1 MKNSPSTPANFSKG
15 SGCSS
20 RRNGGSIPIGYRLG
34 QQGVEQAWDSERLQ
48 HQTAALQ
55 QSLQVVQVQTRQ
67 ERINQEI
74 ATDHDNKKSLLARRP
89 TVLRDGALSLCVQS
103 HGSFGS
109 ISDMPNISE
118 PAASAHGA
126 APNAVLDPA
135 RVEEPLSCEQ
145 LARDAAQ
152 TTLMVLSFQRW
163 YAEQS
168 KAQGESSAP

>member
-1 MKNSPSTPANFSKG
+1 MTGLLSLLPWRWITSALLCLGLFAS
-15 SGCSS
+15 
-20 RRNGGSIPIGYRLG
+20 GYRLG

-89 TVLRDGALSLCVQS
+89 TVLRDGAFSLCVQS

-109 ISDMPNISE
+109 TGDLPNIPE
-118 PAASAHGA
+118 PA
-126 APNAVLDPA
+126 
-135 RVEEPLSCEQ
+135 
-145 LARDAAQ
+145 
-152 TTLMVLSFQRW
+152 
-163 YAEQS
+163 
-168 KAQGESSAP
+168 

>member
-1 MKNSPSTPANFSKG
+1 VTGLLSLLPWRWITSALLCIGIFAS
-15 SGCSS
+15 
-20 RRNGGSIPIGYRLG
+20 GYRFG

-55 QSLQVVQVQTRQ
+55 QSLQVAQVQTRQ

-74 ATDHDNKKSLLARRP
+74 ATDHDNKKSILASRP
-89 TVLRDGALSLCVQS
+89 VVLRDGALSLCVQS
-103 HGSFGS
+103 RGSFGS
-109 ISDMPNISE
+109 TGDMPNIPE

-135 RVEEPLSCEQ
+135 RVEEPVSCAQ
-145 LARDAAQ
+145 LARDATE

-163 YAEQS
+163 YVEQS
-168 KAQGESSAP
+168 KAQALTSEP

>member
-1 MKNSPSTPANFSKG
+1 MTGWLLLLPWRWITSALLCLGLFAS
-15 SGCSS
+15 
-20 RRNGGSIPIGYRLG
+20 GYRLG

-89 TVLRDGALSLCVQS
+89 TVLRDGALSLCVQPK
-103 HGSFGS
+103 GSFGS
-109 ISDMPNISE
+109 TSDMPNIPES
-118 PAASAHGA
+118 AARAHGA

-135 RVEEPLSCEQ
+135 SDEEPVSCEQ
-145 LARDAAQ
+145 LARDASE

>member
-1 MKNSPSTPANFSKG
+1 MTGLLSLLPWRWITSTLLCLGLFAS
-15 SGCSS
+15 
-20 RRNGGSIPIGYRLG
+20 GYRFG
-34 QQGVEQAWDSERLQ
+34 QQGVEQAWNSERLQ

-55 QSLQVVQVQTRQ
+55 HSLQVVQVQTRQ

-103 HGSFGS
+103 NGSFGS
-109 ISDMPNISE
+109 AGDMPNIPE

-126 APNAVLDPA
+126 APNPVLDPA
-135 RVEEPLSCEQ
+135 RVEEPVSCDQ
-145 LARDAAQ
+145 LAQDAAE

-163 YAEQS
+163 YAVQS
-168 KAQGESSAP
+168 KAQGESRAP

>member
-1 MKNSPSTPANFSKG
+1 MTGLLSLLPWRWITSALLCLGLFAS
-15 SGCSS
+15 
-20 RRNGGSIPIGYRLG
+20 GYRFG

-74 ATDHDNKKSLLARRP
+74 ATDHDNKKSILASRP

-103 HGSFGS
+103 NGSFGS
-109 ISDMPNISE
+109 TGDMPNIPE

-135 RVEEPLSCEQ
+135 RVEEPVSCEQ
-145 LARDAAQ
+145 LARDASE

-163 YAEQS
+163 YVEQS
-168 KAQGESSAP
+168 KAQALISAPE

>member
-1 MKNSPSTPANFSKG
+1 
-15 SGCSS
+15 
-20 RRNGGSIPIGYRLG
+20 LG

-74 ATDHDNKKSLLARRP
+74 ATNHENKKSILAGRS

-103 HGSFGS
+103 RGSFGS
-109 ISDMPNISE
+109 SSDMPVIPE
-118 PAASAHGA
+118 PAPSAHGA

-145 LARDAAQ
+145 LARDASE

-168 KAQGESSAP
+168 KAQALISPPCQTRCRFLMIADDPHWSATYDNKSTFN

>member
-1 MKNSPSTPANFSKG
+1 MTGLLSLLPWRWITSALLCIGIFAS
-15 SGCSS
+15 
-20 RRNGGSIPIGYRLG
+20 GYRLG

-67 ERINQEI
+67 QRINQEI
-74 ATDHDNKKSLLARRP
+74 ATDHDYKKSILARRP

-103 HGSFGS
+103 RGSFGS
-109 ISDMPNISE
+109 TGDMSNIPE

-135 RVEEPLSCEQ
+135 RVEESVSCEQ

-168 KAQGESSAP
+168 KAQGESGAP

>member
-1 MKNSPSTPANFSKG
+1 MTGLLLLLPWRWITSALLCLGLFAS
-15 SGCSS
+15 
-20 RRNGGSIPIGYRLG
+20 GYRFG

-74 ATDHDNKKSLLARRP
+74 ATDHENKKSILASRS
-89 TVLRDGALSLCVQS
+89 TVLRDGAVSLRVQS
-103 HGSFGS
+103 NGSFGS
-109 ISDMPNISE
+109 SSDMPNIPE

-135 RVEEPLSCEQ
+135 RVEESVSCDQ
-145 LARDAAQ
+145 LARDAAE

-168 KAQGESSAP
+168 NAQALISAPQ

>member
-1 MKNSPSTPANFSKG
+1 MTGLLSLMPWRWITSALLCIGIFAS
-15 SGCSS
+15 
-20 RRNGGSIPIGYRLG
+20 GYRLG

-48 HQTAALQ
+48 NQTAALQ
-55 QSLQVVQVQTRQ
+55 QSLQVVQVQTLQ

-74 ATDHDNKKSLLARRP
+74 ATDHDNKKSILASRP

-103 HGSFGS
+103 RGSFGS
-109 ISDMPNISE
+109 TGDMPNIPE
-118 PAASAHGA
+118 PTASAHGA
-126 APNAVLDPA
+126 ASNLVLDPA
-135 RVEEPLSCEQ
+135 RVEESLSCEQ
-145 LARDAAQ
+145 LARDASE